1 MAKKESAVMRV
12 SGGAR
17 LSWDDQE
24 MVWKDSDGEVKE
36 HPRYS
41 QKPASL
47 GSAFLRSYIKAA
59 TNKTQYLN
67 DWRKTNMNFSL
78 REIESAVKTFEKAYK
93 AATKAAGK
101 EDTEG
106 IPRLRKRPKSKDSAD
121 TKMVREVAAML
132 VQYGWRNEDDV
143 RIQGLVKATRTKKS
157 AKG

>member
-12 SGGAR
+12 SGGDR

-78 REIESAVKTFEKAYK
+78 RE
-93 AATKAAGK
+93 
-101 EDTEG
+101 
-106 IPRLRKRPKSKDSAD
+106 KRRYRRYPASS
-121 TKMVREVAAML
+121 
-132 VQYGWRNEDDV
+132 
-143 RIQGLVKATRTKKS
+143 
-157 AKG
+157 